1 MSTLFWGQNRDAIPA
16 DENVVRRTTDPV
28 RTDAPAAEMEGRPE
42 YNETETDANPDL
54 GMVNRQVASD
64 WNATTKYSPS
74 WAGTANPTES
84 FAYVNSRID
93 SVGTAAEREM
103 RGEQG
108 HGTMAFAVGVEPV
121 IREGG
126 QFGADYFAVDPRLI
140 QEAAGDYMIPDA
152 SQDHDS
158 VSATA
163 GQAVRN
169 AKDAGAAGQYAAWY
183 GALMNG
189 MG

>member
-1 MSTLFWGQNRDAIPA
+1 
-16 DENVVRRTTDPV
+16 
-28 RTDAPAAEMEGRPE
+28 
-42 YNETETDANPDL
+42 
-54 GMVNRQVASD
+54 
-64 WNATTKYSPS
+64 
-74 WAGTANPTES
+74 
-84 FAYVNSRID
+84 
-93 SVGTAAEREM
+93 
-103 RGEQG
+103 
-108 HGTMAFAVGVEPV
+108 MAFAVGIEPV
-121 IREGG
+121 IRDGG
-126 QFGADYFAVDPRLI
+126 QYGADYFAVDPKLI
-140 QEAAGDYMIPDA
+140 QESAGDYMIPDA